1 MDMIKAVI
9 AFSAILT
16 LGSVSA
22 VFAQDQTSN
31 KIQGTIRSID
41 STNRTVTLESG
52 QTVKLGASADMSGLR
67 EGGTIDDTC
76 SGGTMAN
83 CTLMQPDTQEPA
95 AQQNSPENQTAPSA
109 GSSSTTNPPPSTG
122 TDNNSSTGTN
132 SGTNGSD
139 GTSGT
144 GSGTSGSGSS
154 GSGSGS
160 SSGGGN

>member
-1 MDMIKAVI
+1 MDMIKTVI

-16 LGSVSA
+16 LGSVGA
-22 VFAQDQTSN
+22 VFAQDQSSN

-52 QTVKLGASADMSGLR
+52 QTVKLGASADMSGLQ
-67 EGGTIDDTC
+67 EGGTIDETC

-122 TDNNSSTGTN
+122 TDVNNSTATGTGGDG
-132 SGTNGSD
+132 SGGS
-139 GTSGT
+139 TSGA
-144 GSGTSGSGSS
+144 GGVSSS
-154 GSGSGS
+154 GSGSG
-160 SSGGGN
+160 N